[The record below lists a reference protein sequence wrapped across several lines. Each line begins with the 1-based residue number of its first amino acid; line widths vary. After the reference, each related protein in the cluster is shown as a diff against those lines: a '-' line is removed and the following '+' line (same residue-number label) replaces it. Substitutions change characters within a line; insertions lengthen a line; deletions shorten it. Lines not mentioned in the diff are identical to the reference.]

1 MPRSILF
8 ISVLSAVL
16 SCTPADP
23 VDDPSAK
30 QTAPSQ
36 SHLNQKFV
44 AMLDETGVT
53 FAALDH
59 YLGTVYDRLPEGNAV
74 LNQMISEIV
83 VKQHAQRLG
92 LVVDDKAVEAAM
104 AEAEA
109 EVRRQSEGKESLSD
123 KLSADVEQEELRSGF
138 HLMLLL
144 EKVVRVEQSF
154 APETAVGA
162 DVMGAW
168 LEEEVE
174 KITPVAHPLTE
185 PVAYAV
191 LDTDIT
197 RQSMG
202 RRLRA
207 VLPRETV
214 VGVTNEVLGIAL
226 VSKEAARRGIT
237 VTTEAATEEV
247 LEREVRVRAHPATQG
262 YTYGQVV
269 ELATHRTLEEVLQSK
284 KFATE
289 VLLRLITEQEWD
301 ESRAEEFYT
310 ENRGLFQ
317 GTSEELDYATH
328 RLAVWKEIRQRTY
341 QDLHQK
347 VRIVRR
353 Q

>member
-1 MPRSILF
+1 MKARDSKKTLVWFHVASAGEWLQAQPVIQRCAEQGVQCVLTYTSINARRWFDKQKETPPGVLIHEF
-8 ISVLSAVL
+8 I
-16 SCTPADP
+16 P
-23 VDDPSAK
+23 
-30 QTAPSQ
+30 
-36 SHLNQKFV
+36 
-44 AMLDETGVT
+44 LD
-53 FAALDH
+53 
-59 YLGTVYDRLPEGNAV
+59 RPGNAKKF
-74 LNQMISEIV
+74 LDLLRPSKIV
-83 VKQHAQRLG
+83 
-92 LVVDDKAVEAAM
+92 
-104 AEAEA
+104 
-109 EVRRQSEGKESLSD
+109 
-123 KLSADVEQEELRSGF
+123 
-138 HLMLLL
+138 
-144 EKVVRVEQSF
+144 
-154 APETAVGA
+154 
-162 DVMGAW
+162 W
-168 LEEEVE
+168 
-174 KITPVAHPLTE
+174 
-185 PVAYAV
+185 
-191 LDTDIT
+191 
-197 RQSMG
+197 
-202 RRLRA
+202 
-207 VLPRETV
+207 
-214 VGVTNEVLGIAL
+214 
-226 VSKEAARRGIT
+226 VSYDLWPNHVWEAARRGIT